1 MIKNNLKP
9 RPALLTAL
17 LFIIISLTQQSF
29 ALQNQTAGL
38 DASFND
44 HSAIILF
51 IESDTGDILYV
62 NKAAAKF
69 YGYTKDQMTSM
80 HISKICTKEADELSQ
95 CIKEAGN
102 AKESL
107 SVCRHKLANDEL
119 CWMEI
124 HSSPVEY
131 QGRTALFTI
140 VHDINDSILL
150 KEKREK
156 LIIASAVAAIVLLIA
171 FLLLVL
177 NLRKNTKSLRIAY
190 KDLKGFNTQKEAFMN
205 AYSGFIYLKDKDLK
219 YVFANETMK
228 SHFELTDEK
237 LTGYDDFDIMTSEF
251 AENNTRSDKNALR
264 ENRLITDTIPWRN
277 KFLRLTKFPVHMPNG
292 TVGVGSYIRD
302 VTEEHRQKQHRQ
314 KMLQHKKLLLDVTT
328 HNFNNTQEQL
338 DYVLHKLL
346 KMSGSQYGYIYFYSE
361 DKKEFVL
368 NSWTQGVMKS
378 CTVKGTPKIYQ
389 LEKTGIW
396 GEVVRQRKPI
406 IVNDFEKS
414 NPLKKGYPEG
424 HVELKKFMS
433 IPVIIDDEIVAV
445 VGFGNKPTDY
455 DDADVREMTILMSG
469 VWNAV
474 KRRETEETLAME
486 RNKYYQTL
494 LSIGDGVLVISQN
507 KNIVFLNSVA
517 EKLTGWS
524 MKEALGIPYKEIFA
538 ISHEQEG
545 FTINDPVAIAF
556 DTGRIQELGNHA
568 ILTSKTGKRYYLEDS
583 AAPIFDE
590 NGSMTGVVLV
600 FRDIT
605 EKKEQRK
612 KIEYMSFHDSLTG
625 LYNRRFFEE
634 EMSRLDTK
642 RNLPIS
648 ILIGDV
654 NNLKLTNDIF
664 GHAFGDM
671 VLERVSEIMQHASR
685 ADDIIA
691 RWGGDEFVILL
702 PKTSQNEAEILASR
716 IKEQISTQQIRAV
729 KCSISMGWD
738 TKTSMD
744 EDIVRTLNNAEIKM
758 YSAKTLGREE
768 TQDYELYSII
778 KTLYESGERE
788 NEHAKNVGR
797 ICKKIGLA
805 LKLSESDMLRLNQV
819 AHLHD
824 IGKIAL
830 STKLLNNYYYL
841 SAVEQKEAAL
851 HPVIGYRV
859 LNHFDETVELA
870 DAVLAHH
877 ENWDGTGYPKGLKS
891 KMIPLFARIISLANT
906 YDRMLND
913 PKTKSEEEVIKK
925 IKDLSGIKFDPNL
938 VDILVDVLK
947 GPVS

>member
-1 MIKNNLKP
+1 MIKNLKTKST
-9 RPALLTAL
+9 LLSIIL
-17 LFIIISLTQQSF
+17 LIIVTSLTQQSF
-29 ALQNQTAGL
+29 ASQNQAFDI
-38 DASFND
+38 DASFDD

-51 IESDTGDILYV
+51 IEPDTGDILYA

-69 YGYTKDQMTSM
+69 YGYARNQMTAM
-80 HISKICTKEADELSQ
+80 HISKICTKEASQ
-95 CIKEAGN
+95 LFQCMMEATN
-102 AKESL
+102 EKESL
-107 SVCRHKLANDEL
+107 FVSKHRLADGEL
-119 CWMEI
+119 RWMEI
-124 HSSPVEY
+124 HSSPVKY
-131 QGRTALFTI
+131 QNGTALFTI
-140 VHDINDSILL
+140 VHDINDSVMI

-156 LIIASAVAAIVLLIA
+156 LIYVSAFAVIVLLITL
-171 FLLLVL
+171 LLLVL
-177 NLRKNTKSLRIAY
+177 NLKRKTKSLRIAY
-190 KDLKGFNTQKEAFMN
+190 KDLKIFNTQKEAFMN
-205 AYSGFIYLKDKDLK
+205 AYSGFIYLKNKDLK
-219 YVFANETMK
+219 YVFANEAMK
-228 SHFELTDEK
+228 KHFKLTDEE
-237 LTGYDDFDIMTSEF
+237 LIGSDDTIMM
-251 AENNTRSDKNALR
+251 NTRLAESNIKSDKNALN
-264 ENRLITDTIPWRN
+264 ENKLITDTIPWN
-277 KFLRLTKFPVHMPNG
+277 DKFLRVTKFPVHMPND
-292 TVGVGSYIRD
+292 TVGVGAYIRD
-302 VTEEHRQKQHRQ
+302 VTEEQRQKEHQER
-314 KMLQHKKLLLDVTT
+314 MLKHKKLLLDVTT
-328 HNFNNTQEQL
+328 HSFKNTQEQL
-338 DYVLHKLL
+338 DYVLHELL
-346 KMSGSQYGYIYFYSE
+346 KMSDSQYGYIYFYSE
-361 DKKEFVL
+361 EKKEFVL

-378 CTVKGTPKIYQ
+378 CTVKGKPKIYQ

-406 IVNDFEKS
+406 IVNDFQRP

-433 IPVIIDDEIVAV
+433 IPVIIDDKIVAV

-474 KRRETEETLAME
+474 KRRETEETLANE

-494 LSIGDGVLVISQN
+494 LSIGDGVMVIDHN

-517 EKLTGWS
+517 EELTGWS
-524 MKEALGIPYKEIFA
+524 IEEASGIHYKDIFV

-545 FTINDPVAIAF
+545 FTINDPVSIAF

-590 NGSMTGVVLV
+590 AGTMTGVVLV

-634 EMSRLDTK
+634 EMSRLDTE

-671 VLERVSEIMQHASR
+671 VLERVSEIMRHASR
-685 ADDIIA
+685 SDDIIA

-702 PKTSQNEAEILASR
+702 PKTNQDEAEKIANR
-716 IKEQISTQQIRAV
+716 IKEQISVQQIRAV
-729 KCSISMGWD
+729 KCSISMGCD
-738 TKTSMD
+738 TKTSVD
-744 EDIVRTLNNAEIKM
+744 EDVVRVLNNAEIKM

-768 TQDYELYSII
+768 TQDYELHSII
-778 KTLYESGERE
+778 KTLYESGQRE
-788 NEHAKNVGR
+788 NEHAANVSR
-797 ICKKIGLA
+797 ICKRMGFA
-805 LKLSESDMLRLNQV
+805 LKLSESDLVQLNQA

-830 STKLLNNYYYL
+830 STRILNNYYSL
-841 SAVEQKEAAL
+841 NAVEQKEAAL
-851 HPVIGYRV
+851 HPIIGFRV
-859 LNHFDETVELA
+859 LNYFDETVELA
-870 DAVLAHH
+870 DAILAHH
-877 ENWDGTGYPKGLKS
+877 ENWDGSGYPKGLKAE
-891 KMIPLFARIISLANT
+891 KIPLFARIISLANA
-906 YDRMLND
+906 YDRMIHD
-913 PKTKSEEEVIKK
+913 PKARSEDEVINE
-925 IKDLSGIKFDPNL
+925 IKALSGIKFDPL
-938 VDILVDVLK
+938 FVDVLIDVLNK
-947 GPVS
+947 